1 MRYRIGLPLS
11 FLLLGPVTGSE
22 LPTAPH
28 PDPDA
33 WRQLADSI
41 QQRFLNIGV
50 FGMNRILPAH
60 GIRQFG
66 PESAQEREA
75 VDQLEQKGY
84 EVALYLAGRGILG
97 ASEPTPNFRRG
108 VQGPAF
114 ITHVA
119 HPEDLPQPAA
129 LLPQARKALASFETA
144 QGYDL
149 RIDDWDVRVRPLR
162 ASGQVCVQCHVHGSG
177 GANPNLKIGDALG
190 VVMYVSR
197 ASVARTPTASN

>member
-1 MRYRIGLPLS
+1 MRHRIVLTLGFFLVGL
-11 FLLLGPVTGSE
+11 VTGAE

-50 FGMNRILPAH
+50 FGMNRILPTH
-60 GIRQFG
+60 GIQQFR

-75 VDQLEQKGY
+75 VEQLQQKGY

-97 ASEPTPNFRRG
+97 AAEPTPNFRRG

-114 ITHVA
+114 ITHMA
-119 HPEDLPQPAA
+119 HPEELPQPAA
-129 LLPQARKALASFETA
+129 LLPQARKALASFDTG

-162 ASGQVCVQCHVHGSG
+162 ASSQVCVQCHVHGSG
-177 GANPNLKIGDALG
+177 GANPGLKLGDALG

-197 ASVARTPTASN
+197 ATVAGKPDAAK